1 MIKRN
6 IPPTYSIGRICHIY
20 PSQLQV
26 MTVMVM
32 IIIKIMIRMI
42 MQNSS
47 FSVTTLQIMYD
58 GHNASNPY
66 NNFDTFE
73 LRKNILCLDF
83 TLLSNPA
90 AQNPTAQN
98 QDAQNPTAKNP
109 HDQFPGT
116 GTTVFPL
123 PGTFPWSAGVRGEE
137 IKIIHLCGFY

>member
-1 MIKRN
+1 
-6 IPPTYSIGRICHIY
+6 
-20 PSQLQV
+20 

-32 IIIKIMIRMI
+32 IIIEIMIRMI

-98 QDAQNPTAKNP
+98 QDAQNLTPQNP
-109 HDQFPGT
+109 HGQFPGT

-137 IKIIHLCGFY
+137 IKIMYLCGFCCLAYRCILI

>member
-1 MIKRN
+1 
-6 IPPTYSIGRICHIY
+6 
-20 PSQLQV
+20 
-26 MTVMVM
+26 
-32 IIIKIMIRMI
+32 

-98 QDAQNPTAKNP
+98 QDAQNPTAQNQDAQNLTPQNP
-109 HDQFPGT
+109 HGQFPGT

-137 IKIIHLCGFY
+137 IKIMYLCGFYCLA